1 MKEGISMEK
10 TNRLTEGPIAR
21 GIILFALPIL
31 LSNLF
36 QQLYNSVDSAVV
48 GRFAGAAALAAVGST
63 GSIINL
69 LIGFFLGLA
78 TGTSVLYAM
87 HYGAEDYAGL
97 KKLIDSAMMIS
108 GAVSVFIAAV
118 GIFFCRPLLLWM
130 DTPEDVLP
138 LGMTYLRIFFSGT
151 IVTMIYNVG
160 AAMIRAE
167 GDSTRPLIYLVIG
180 GVSNFF
186 LDLLLVAVFDMGV
199 AGAAIATVAAQ
210 AVSAVLVVL
219 RLMRLD
225 ERYRFRPLRMRF
237 DKTVAWDIIRISVPC
252 GLQGSMFNIANLL
265 VQAKINAFGTMA
277 MAGITA
283 YGKIDGFIY
292 MPISALSFAVST
304 YVGQNIGA
312 GKFERIRKGIRLC
325 MLLCVVCSAF
335 LGIVVMCVC
344 RPLLGIFTQ
353 DENAEF
359 YALGMM
365 HFLAPTAW
373 ILSVSDILGGA
384 IRGAGQAMKV
394 TIISAVTICVFRVVW
409 LLVTLHFWTD
419 IRLVYACYPISW
431 VLCSAVMAIF
441 YFKGSAIRKTIKS
454 QTSVQV

>member
-1 MKEGISMEK
+1 MKNTS
-10 TNRLTEGPIAR
+10 LTEGPIAKS
-21 GIILFALPIL
+21 IILFALPIL

-36 QQLYNSVDSAVV
+36 QQLYNAVDSAVV
-48 GRFAGAAALAAVGST
+48 GRFAGEAALAAVGST

-87 HYGAEDYAGL
+87 HFGAQDYPGL
-97 KKLIDSAMMIS
+97 KKLIDSAMLIS
-108 GAVSVFIAAV
+108 VAVSVFISAV
-118 GIFFCRPLLLWM
+118 GIGFCRPLLLWM

-151 IVTMIYNVG
+151 VVTMIYNVG

-167 GDSTRPLIYLVIG
+167 GDSTRPLIYLVVG
-180 GVSNFF
+180 GVSNFL

-210 AVSAVLVVL
+210 AISAVLVVR

-225 ERYRFRPLRMRF
+225 ERYRFRPLKMTF
-237 DKTVAWDIIRISVPC
+237 NKTTAWDIIRISVPC

-283 YGKIDGFIY
+283 YGKIDGCIY
-292 MPISALSFAVST
+292 MPISALSFSVST

-312 GKFERIRKGIRLC
+312 GQFARIRKGIRLC
-325 MLLCVVCSAF
+325 LALCIGCTLFMGGLVICF
-335 LGIVVMCVC
+335 C
-344 RPLLGIFTQ
+344 RPLLGIFTTDPEAQ
-353 DENAEF
+353 S

-365 HFLAPTAW
+365 RLLAPTAW
-373 ILSVSDILGGA
+373 LLSFNDIFGGA

-394 TIISAVTICVFRVVW
+394 TIISALTICVYRVLW
-409 LLVTLHFWTD
+409 LLVTLRFWMD
-419 IRLVYACYPISW
+419 IRLVYLCYPISW
-431 VLCSAVMAIF
+431 LLCAIAMTVF
-441 YFKGSAIRKTIKS
+441 YFRRSAIRKTILS
-454 QTSVQV
+454 QTSA

>member
-1 MKEGISMEK
+1 MTKAK
-10 TNRLTEGPIAR
+10 TNSLTEGPIAR
-21 GIILFALPIL
+21 SIILFALPIL

-48 GRFAGAAALAAVGST
+48 GRYAGAAALAAVGST

-87 HYGAEDYAGL
+87 HYGAEDYPGL
-97 KKLIDSAMMIS
+97 KKLIDSAMIIS
-108 GAVSVFIAAV
+108 IIVSVFISAV

-186 LDLLLVAVFDMGV
+186 IDLLLVAVFDTGV

-210 AVSAVLVVL
+210 AISAVLVVL
-219 RLMRLD
+219 RLMHMD
-225 ERYRFRPLRMRF
+225 ERYRLRPLHMHL
-237 DKTVAWDIIRISVPC
+237 DKTAAWDIIRISVPC
-252 GLQGSMFNIANLL
+252 GLQGSMFNISNLL

-277 MAGITA
+277 MAGVTA

-292 MPISALSFAVST
+292 MPIGALSFAVST

-312 GKFERIRKGIRLC
+312 GKFDRIRKGI
-325 MLLCVVCSAF
+325 LLCLILCV
-335 LGIVVMCVC
+335 GIAMCMGAAVMLTC
-344 RPLLGIFTQ
+344 RPLLGLFTE
-353 DENAEF
+353 DENAKR

-373 ILSVSDILGGA
+373 ILSVNDVLGGA

-394 TIISAVTICVFRVVW
+394 TIISALTICVFRVLW
-409 LLVTLHFWTD
+409 LLVTLHFWMD

-431 VLCSAVMAIF
+431 ILCSGAMAIF
-441 YFKGSAIRKTIKS
+441 YFKGSEIRKTIRS
-454 QTSVQV
+454 QTAPDNA